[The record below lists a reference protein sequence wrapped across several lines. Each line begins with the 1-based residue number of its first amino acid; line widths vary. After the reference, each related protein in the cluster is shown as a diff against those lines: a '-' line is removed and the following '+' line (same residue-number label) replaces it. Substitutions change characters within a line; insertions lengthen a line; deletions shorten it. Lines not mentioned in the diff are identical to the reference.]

1 MMQDAKITAFTVS
14 KLLRNHQQRGMEGE
28 GGKVTSQSRLGLTVR
43 ISGEKEIL
51 KKVKNASKKSLV
63 PSIPSRNKTFIIA
76 VKKVRQK
83 HLSKFSVYAQ
93 VFLIFLL
100 CSKYYVNYRLC
111 KPVFLYNSPQFLPSF
126 YNFIFLV
133 NSKLFLNFHY

>member
-1 MMQDAKITAFTVS
+1 MLQDAKITGIIN
-14 KLLRNHQQRGMEGE
+14 REGWRGGMEG

-51 KKVKNASKKSLV
+51 KKVKTASKKSLV

-111 KPVFLYNSPQFLPSF
+111 KPVFFYNSPQFLPSF